1 MKIIEAICSHEKVK
15 PWDQLTL
22 NLIEVSSPKLS
33 NIIRNLNP
41 KVLLYSSNVISKCF
55 YERPFPF
62 NSFPSHTSGDVISMI
77 DPKFFCSLDEFKQVL
92 IHELCHWSEARC
104 GLLLNDSLS
113 ELISDISTYWLCD
126 KLKIYYRFQNREDMN
141 WEQVFETN
149 SIEQITEFSELIV
162 NFLLR
167 NA

>member
-1 MKIIEAICSHEKVK
+1 MKLIEAICSHEKVK

-22 NLIEVSSPKLS
+22 NLIEVSNPKLS

-41 KVLLYSSNVISKCF
+41 KVSLYSSNVISKCF
-55 YERPFPF
+55 YERPFPL
-62 NSFPSHTSGDVISMI
+62 NSFPSHTSGDMISMI
-77 DPKFFCSLDEFKQVL
+77 DPKFFCSLDEFRQVL
-92 IHELCHWSEARC
+92 IHELCHWSEVRC
-104 GLLLNDSLS
+104 GLFLTDDLS
-113 ELISDISTYWLCD
+113 ELTSDISTYWLCNR
-126 KLKIYYRFQNREDMN
+126 LKIYHRFPEREDMN
-141 WEQVFETN
+141 WRQVFETN